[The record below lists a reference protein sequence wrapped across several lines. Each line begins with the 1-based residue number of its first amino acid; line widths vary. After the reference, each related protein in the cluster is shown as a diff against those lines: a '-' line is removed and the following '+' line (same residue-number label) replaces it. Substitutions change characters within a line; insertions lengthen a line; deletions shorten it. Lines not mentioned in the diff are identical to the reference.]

1 MQFFPFFVHS
11 RIFYF
16 PRFFNGG
23 KTGGRF
29 FFVLFILSSC
39 SSVFF
44 FILKKVTSH
53 RFHQRKMEIA
63 WLYGKL
69 SLLFFLFHPSKLIQ
83 KEKNKKGK
91 EKEKEKK
98 KELLFFFSLLS
109 VSEFFMPF
117 PLKNIKNTGSSRE
130 EGRIRYTGMVYQTK
144 LVRVYLIFTFELIK

>member
-29 FFVLFILSSC
+29 FLFFSYFLLAHQC
-39 SSVFF
+39 FF

-98 KELLFFFSLLS
+98 KRASFLFFPSFSFRVFYAPSIKKYKKYRVITRGRSDQVHCMEWCIRLS
-109 VSEFFMPF
+109 QC
-117 PLKNIKNTGSSRE
+117 G
-130 EGRIRYTGMVYQTK
+130 YT
-144 LVRVYLIFTFELIK
+144 

>member
-29 FFVLFILSSC
+29 FLFFSYFLLAHQC
-39 SSVFF
+39 F
-44 FILKKVTSH
+44 FILKKSY
-53 RFHQRKMEIA
+53 IA
-63 WLYGKL
+63 SFPLEEDGDSMAIWEAF
-69 SLLFFLFHPSKLIQ
+69 SPFFFLFHPSKLIQ

-98 KELLFFFSLLS
+98 KRASFLFFPSFSFRVFYALS
-109 VSEFFMPF
+109 
-117 PLKNIKNTGSSRE
+117 IKKYKKYRVITR
-130 EGRIRYTGMVYQTK
+130 GRSDQVHCMEWCIRLSQCGYT
-144 LVRVYLIFTFELIK
+144 